1 MNPSF
6 IKRICAFIIDIMIV
20 NILVSVIGVFI
31 PVSDNISNLN
41 TELVTANEQYLN
53 KEIDDSTYLSV
64 VYNVEYDLEK
74 ETIPISI
81 ISAVIS
87 LLYFVVLPFYKK
99 GQTLG
104 KRMFNLK
111 IVKSNNGVLEM
122 NDLVIRAFINNGIF
136 ISLAKLLLIFVIKE
150 PKIMVIS
157 GVILSYIQFAV
168 WVVSF
173 IMIIFTNK
181 KQGIHGIISKTE
193 VVEG

>member
-6 IKRICAFIIDIMIV
+6 MKRICAFIIDIMIV

-53 KEIDDSTYLSV
+53 KEIDESTYLSV

-81 ISAVIS
+81 ISAVVS

-168 WVVSF
+168 WIVSL

>member
-6 IKRICAFIIDIMIV
+6 MKRICAFIIDIMIV

-41 TELVTANEQYLN
+41 TELVTANEQYLD

-64 VYNVEYDLEK
+64 MYNVEYDLEK

-168 WVVSF
+168 WIVSL

>member
-6 IKRICAFIIDIMIV
+6 MKRICAFIIDIMIV

-53 KEIDDSTYLSV
+53 KEIDESTYLSV

-81 ISAVIS
+81 ISAVVS

-122 NDLVIRAFINNGIF
+122 NDLVIRAFINNGSF
-136 ISLAKLLLIFVIKE
+136 ISLAKLLLICVIKE
-150 PKIMVIS
+150 PKRMVIS
-157 GVILSYIQFAV
+157 GVILAYIQFAV
-168 WVVSF
+168 WIVSL

>member
-6 IKRICAFIIDIMIV
+6 MKRICAFIIDIMIV

-53 KEIDDSTYLSV
+53 KEIDESTYLSV

-81 ISAVIS
+81 ISAVVS

-122 NDLVIRAFINNGIF
+122 NDLVIRASINNGIF

-168 WVVSF
+168 WIVSL

>member
-6 IKRICAFIIDIMIV
+6 MKRICAFIIDIMIV

-53 KEIDDSTYLSV
+53 KEIDESTYLSV

-81 ISAVIS
+81 ISAVVS

-157 GVILSYIQFAV
+157 GVILSYMQFAV
-168 WVVSF
+168 WIVSL

>member
-6 IKRICAFIIDIMIV
+6 MKRICAFIIDIMIV

-53 KEIDDSTYLSV
+53 KEIDEFTYLSV

-81 ISAVIS
+81 ISAVVS

-168 WVVSF
+168 WIVSL

>member
-168 WVVSF
+168 WVVSL